1 MKKEL
6 QSILSSD
13 TENCII
19 KSNITDK
26 FAKTSSLQNASSP
39 EAENTISG
47 SIQDISK
54 EQALKRLGNRQDL
67 YDKYYKRFIDGYA
80 DASYRIRQLLA
91 SGSYEEAYRLAHSI
105 KGLAGTLGLAEVYI
119 SSSRLCS
126 ALKVDQTSGGQ
137 YLNELEVSLNR
148 LLP

>member
-13 TENCII
+13 TENCTT

-26 FAKTSSLQNASSP
+26 FAKTSNLQDTSS

>member
-1 MKKEL
+1 M
-6 QSILSSD
+6 
-13 TENCII
+13 
-19 KSNITDK
+19 
-26 FAKTSSLQNASSP
+26 A
-39 EAENTISG
+39 
-47 SIQDISK
+47 
-54 EQALKRLGNRQDL
+54 RLGNRQDL

-80 DASYRIRQLLA
+80 DASCRIRQLLA
-91 SGSYEEAYRLAHSI
+91 SGSYEEAYRI

-137 YLNELEVSLNR
+137 YLNELEVSINR